1 VTAVLKV
8 NDSGTWRTVV
18 EPYVNVDGTWKTVHN
33 ISIKHGDTWRLA
45 HKTAF
50 GRYIESSDS
59 GALTSGGSITI
70 ASSVRYIKVRL
81 SGSGGGAGGGRK
93 TTGSWGD
100 SHLACPYS
108 LGNFSSET
116 TAGGSGGAGALLEVV
131 LEVTPGETYTY
142 TYNGPGIGATLAGS
156 FHLAH
161 NQVYTVGYS
170 GSGNSTGPN
179 GAGGQVRFEGPNS
192 TSLISNG
199 GNAGSEGQLSVSAVC
214 HGAGFQAQSVSVT
227 NGAAGAAGT
236 TVIQSDNLV
245 QTNSN
250 TAGGGGAGGTGGQNA
265 AGNGGSGGSITIW
278 QYKASKF

>member
-8 NDSGTWRTVV
+8 KDDGAWRTVV

-33 ISIKHGDTWRLA
+33 IWIKHGDTWRLA

-70 ASSVRYIKVRL
+70 ASSVRYIKVRV
-81 SGSGGGAGGGRK
+81 SGSGGGAASGIATR
-93 TTGSWGD
+93 GSWGA
-100 SHLACPYS
+100 SHMACPQS
-108 LGNFSSET
+108 NGHFASET
-116 TAGGSGGAGALLEVV
+116 AAGGNGGGGGLIEVV

-142 TYNGPGIGATLAGS
+142 TYNGPGSGGS
-156 FHLAH
+156 LPGTFDLWH
-161 NQVYTVGYS
+161 NVVYTVGYS
-170 GSGNSTGPN
+170 GSGNSTGPW
-179 GAGGQVRFEGPNS
+179 APGGLVSFQGPNN

-199 GNAGSEGQLSVSAVC
+199 GLGGAVGQLTVSAVC
-214 HGAGFQAQSVSVT
+214 SGSGFQAQNVSVT

-265 AGNGGSGGSITIW
+265 AGNGGSGGSIQIW
-278 QYKASKF
+278 QYKASNF